1 VIYGMRH
8 KKIKEICK
16 KKKKTGLSGWEDMAI

>member
-8 KKIKEICK
+8 KNIKEICK
-16 KKKKTGLSGWEDMAI
+16 KKKTGLPGWEDMAI

>member
-16 KKKKTGLSGWEDMAI
+16 KKKIGLSGWEDMAI